1 MDSSRLSERV
11 GVGRVDVLGVA
22 AVAFALA
29 MGGCS
34 ADYVDNSRASVLFQV
49 ADINGGAVMDS
60 DVRLGENSTLI
71 CPDFVDVSVAVR
83 EKNPNT
89 DVPSIPNAVVVS
101 RYEVRFTRPDGRG
114 AEGVDVPYSIV
125 GSLTTVVDV
134 ATSGAVTFPIEVVRR
149 QAKLEPPL
157 STIAGYDIVTM
168 FAEITI
174 YGETISGEGVS
185 STGRLQIDFAD
196 YGDTESSCPTQ
207 G

>member
-11 GVGRVDVLGVA
+11 GVGRVKVLGVA
-22 AVAFALA
+22 ALALALA

-34 ADYVDNSRASVLFQV
+34 ANYVENSRASVLFQV
-49 ADINGGAVMDS
+49 ADVNGGAVMDS
-60 DVRLGENSTLI
+60 DVRLGENSSLV

-83 EKNPNT
+83 QKNPNT
-89 DVPSIPNAVVVS
+89 DAPSVPNAVVVS
-101 RYEVRFTRPDGRG
+101 RYEVRYTRPDGRG
-114 AEGVDVPYSIV
+114 AEGVDVPYRIV

-134 ATSGAVTFPIEVVRR
+134 ASSGAVTVPIEVVRR

-157 STIAGYDIVTM
+157 STISGFDIVTM

-174 YGETISGEGVS
+174 YGETITGEGVS
-185 STGRLQIDFAD
+185 STGTLQIDFAD
-196 YGDTESSCPTQ
+196 YGDAASSCPTQ